1 MKLNVVFSKS
11 YYGLLSLLLICLVMA
26 CGGEKSMKTPSGF
39 ELMWHEKNDGPKAKE
54 GEWVYFRYT
63 ERRNQEVL
71 YKLPSDLPDQK
82 FVIPGAGSTDKSLRM
97 IIIEALAMMSVG
109 DSATIVMPYSEEFGS
124 LMNWGPGDTS
134 IFDLR
139 LTSIKTEEE
148 YQKDLELERQARIAK
163 QEEDQVKSV
172 AIGETLTNYINQFKS
187 GKLQDVKDFPSGLK
201 IFTIE
206 EGKGSIPSQGQ
217 KVKVDYYGA
226 LMDGSRFDDSISR
239 GTPFTFALGR
249 GQVIPGWDEAL
260 SNITV
265 GSKAVIFLPP
275 ALAYGEAGAPPV
287 IGPNSD
293 LAFYI
298 HFLGIEE

>member
-1 MKLNVVFSKS
+1 MKSNFVCSKK
-11 YYGLLSLLLICLVMA
+11 YLGLVSIMLVLILFA

-39 ELMWHEKNDGPKAKE
+39 ELIWHEKNDGPKAKE

-82 FVIPGAGSTDKSLRM
+82 FVVPGPASTDRSLRM
-97 IIIEALAMMSVG
+97 IITEALAMMSVG

-163 QEEDQVKSV
+163 QEEDQQKSV
-172 AIGETLTNYINQFKS
+172 AIGESLSNYINEFKA
-187 GKLQDVKDFPSGLK
+187 GKLQNVKDFPSGLK
-201 IFTIE
+201 IYTIE
-206 EGKGSIPSQGQ
+206 AGTGSIPSQGQ
-217 KVKVDYYGA
+217 RVKVDYFGA
-226 LMDGSRFDDSISR
+226 LMDGTRFDDSISR
-239 GTPFTFALGR
+239 GTPFSFPLGR

-275 ALAYGEAGAPPV
+275 SLAYGEAGAPPV

-293 LAFYI
+293 LVFYI
-298 HFLGIEE
+298 HFLGIED